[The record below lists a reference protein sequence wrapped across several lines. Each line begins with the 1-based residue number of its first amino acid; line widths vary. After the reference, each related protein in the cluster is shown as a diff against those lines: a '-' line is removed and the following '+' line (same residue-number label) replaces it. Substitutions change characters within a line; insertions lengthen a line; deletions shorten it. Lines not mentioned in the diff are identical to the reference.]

1 MTLAHDL
8 LDQSDHLSK
17 IDRNKP
23 KQANLRRAVS
33 SAYYALFHLLCDEAA
48 NRISPVKPPLLRKQI
63 RRVLEHG
70 KMRQACQAFAVS
82 GVLVEPLHSLL
93 SQPLSHEIRHIAN
106 TFVALQEARHQAD
119 YDITNDFTRL
129 EVVQLCQ
136 RVHIAFDDWRR
147 IRKTIE
153 ADVFL
158 CALIFW
164 KQWSR

>member
-48 NRISPVKPPLLRKQI
+48 NRISPMKPPMLRKQI
-63 RRVLEHG
+63 RRVLDHG
-70 KMRQACQAFAVS
+70 KMRQACQAFASS
-82 GVLVEPLHSLL
+82 GTLAKPLNLLQSASL
-93 SQPLSHEIRHIAN
+93 STEIRRVAS
-106 TFVALQEARHQAD
+106 TFVTLQEARHQAD
-119 YDITNDFTRL
+119 YDLAIDFTRL
-129 EVVQLCQ
+129 EVVRLC
-136 RVHIAFDDWRR
+136 RVARVAFQDWHK
-147 IRKTIE
+147 IRKTSE

-158 CALIFW
+158 CALFFW
-164 KQWSR
+164 NQWSR